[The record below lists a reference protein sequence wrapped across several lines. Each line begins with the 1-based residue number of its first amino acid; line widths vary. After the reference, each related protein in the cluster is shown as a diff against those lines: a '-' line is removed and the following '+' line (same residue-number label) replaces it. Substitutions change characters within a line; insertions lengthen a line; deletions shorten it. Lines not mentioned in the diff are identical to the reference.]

1 VPDTT
6 DPPLTV
12 EPLFENPIAAT
23 AESPITI
30 YTDASYSPST
40 QFPGMRVQF
49 LPLLMADEPLP
60 GREPQP
66 VEMGDDGHPM
76 EPPGIAKKRRH
87 RRRERMRSTTTPI
100 KSVNDELLAEIERQT
115 KTGIKKA
122 STHGHYE
129 LEAIDDI
136 TTELRRLRAENEALR
151 GDKELLDWLADPE
164 NEVGNVQLPTKCVM
178 ENMGSLRD
186 AIRQAMIGDTRWSK

>member
-1 VPDTT
+1 
-6 DPPLTV
+6 
-12 EPLFENPIAAT
+12 
-23 AESPITI
+23 
-30 YTDASYSPST
+30 
-40 QFPGMRVQF
+40 M
-49 LPLLMADEPLP
+49 
-60 GREPQP
+60 
-66 VEMGDDGHPM
+66 
-76 EPPGIAKKRRH
+76 
-87 RRRERMRSTTTPI
+87 TTTPI
-100 KSVNDELLAEIERQT
+100 TGINDELLAEIERQT

-164 NEVGNVQLPTKCVM
+164 NEVGNVQLPTKCVL